1 VLRVGGHHRG
11 YVDAMP
17 EQDPLAD
24 VITLVAAP
32 IAGAVRSVEQ
42 FRTGVDEFLRGIE
55 NFNRTMESLNETAER
70 MNVLLQEVEE
80 PIKAA
85 VPQVTRAINNADEM
99 MQAVSGPAMAA
110 APGLARLAETMNT
123 PQFRQLP
130 DQLATFSDVLV
141 DMSARMAPLTQF
153 AETAG
158 GLFGLRKPGAGQR
171 PSGQSPAPEAGADSG
186 ASAETD
192 VDDDAPTRAV
202 QRARGR
208 SRTATEKSADKG
220 STKSATRK
228 KTSPAKTGTT
238 KTGAKK
244 AAAKKAAPNE
254 TTEQ

>member
-1 VLRVGGHHRG
+1 
-11 YVDAMP
+11 MP

-99 MQAVSGPAMAA
+99 MQVVSGPAMAA

-123 PQFRQLP
+123 PAFRQLP

-171 PSGQSPAPEAGADSG
+171 PSGQTPAREEGVDPG
-186 ASAETD
+186 ASAETG
-192 VDDDAPTRAV
+192 VDDDASSSWV
-202 QRARGR
+202 ISRGR
-208 SRTATEKSADKG
+208 DACEEAQRHERCEGREEDRQHAHHRE
-220 STKSATRK
+220 
-228 KTSPAKTGTT
+228 
-238 KTGAKK
+238 
-244 AAAKKAAPNE
+244 
-254 TTEQ
+254 